1 MFYPAEHNMIH
12 EKMPVILDVPSEMR
26 QRYKENYLKI
36 TKGSGR
42 LMLFA
47 GDQKVEH
54 LNDDFFGP
62 GISPQD
68 NDPEHLFKIAS
79 QSQIGAFAVQLGLI
93 ARYGIDYPDVPYLVK
108 LNSKTN
114 LVKTF
119 QTDPSSSQWL
129 DINQI
134 EDFRKDNDLKILGV
148 GYTVYLGSDFESQ
161 MLREAAQMVYN
172 AHRLGYVTVLWMYPR
187 GRAVKDEKDPHLIA
201 GAAGV
206 AAALGSD
213 FAKVNYPEKPDLD
226 SALLLK
232 EAVQAAGR
240 TKVVCAG
247 GASRDPK
254 SFLKQLYDQIHI
266 GGASGNATGR
276 NIHQK
281 PLDEAVKFCDAIFA
295 ITVEE
300 KTVEEAWKVYS
311 KD

>member
-1 MFYPAEHNMIH
+1 MAQKKMI
-12 EKMPVILDVPSEMR
+12 PVIVDVPSGMR
-26 QRYKENYLKI
+26 QRYKENYAKI
-36 TKGSGR
+36 TRGSGR

-62 GISPQD
+62 GISPED

-79 QSQIGAFAVQLGLI
+79 QSQIGAFAVQMGLM
-93 ARYGIDYPDVPYLVK
+93 ARYGIDYPEVPYLVK
-108 LNSKTN
+108 LNSKTG
-114 LVKTF
+114 LVKTS
-119 QTDPSSSQWL
+119 QEDPTSSQWL
-129 DINQI
+129 DVDQI
-134 EDFRKDNDLKILGV
+134 EDFRKESGLQILGV
-148 GYTVYLGSDFESQ
+148 GYTVYLGSNYESQ
-161 MLREAAQMVYN
+161 MLREAAQLVYK

-187 GRAVKDEKDPHLIA
+187 GRAVKDEKDSHLIA

-213 FAKVNYPEKPDLD
+213 FAKVNYPEKPGFD

-247 GASRDPK
+247 GASRDVK
-254 SFLKQLYDQIHI
+254 SFLQQLHDQIYI

-281 PLDEAVKFCDAIFA
+281 PLDDAVRFCNAIFA
-295 ITVEE
+295 ITVED
-300 KTVEEAWKVYS
+300 KTAEEAWKIYS
-311 KD
+311 GD

>member
-1 MFYPAEHNMIH
+1 MTQ
-12 EKMPVILDVPSEMR
+12 EKIIPVILDVPSGMR
-26 QRYKENYLKI
+26 QRYKENYAKI
-36 TKGSGR
+36 TRGSGR

-62 GISPQD
+62 VISPED

-79 QSQIGAFAVQLGLI
+79 QSQIGAFAVQLGLM
-93 ARYGIDYPDVPYLVK
+93 ARYGIDYPEVPYLVK
-108 LNSKTN
+108 LNSKTS
-114 LVKTF
+114 LVKTS
-119 QTDPSSSQWL
+119 QEDPSSSQWL
-129 DINQI
+129 DVDQI
-134 EDFRKDNDLKILGV
+134 EDFRKESGLEILGV
-148 GYTVYLGSDFESQ
+148 GYTVYLGSNYESQ
-161 MLREAAQMVYN
+161 MLREAAQLVYK

-213 FAKVNYPEKPDLD
+213 FAKVNYPEKPGFD
-226 SALLLK
+226 STLLLK

-247 GASRDPK
+247 GASRDVK
-254 SFLKQLYDQIHI
+254 SFLQQLHDQIHI

-281 PLDEAVKFCDAIFA
+281 PLDEAVRFCNAIFA
-295 ITVEE
+295 ITVED
-300 KTVEEAWKVYS
+300 KTAEEAWQIYS
-311 KD
+311 GN